1 MNLES
6 SNAADR
12 VKTAVVVGAGTMGAA
27 ISGLLARAG
36 LVVRLVD
43 RTQDLL
49 DRGLRSLRAS
59 HLTLEE
65 AGVLT
70 PEQARV
76 AESRVRPLT
85 SLGDACDGTD
95 LLVESITENLAL
107 KQETLA
113 AADGVCAPSVIF
125 ASNTSGLSITRL
137 AEATRRPH
145 LVAGMHFWNPPHIMP
160 LVEVVR
166 GEQTSDGTAD
176 ALLQLARR
184 LGKRPILV
192 RRDVPGFVGNRLQ
205 FAVLREA
212 LHLLESGVASAEDID
227 TAMTAGPGLRY
238 GQVGPFATA
247 DLGGLDV
254 FHAICGYLFEELAAG
269 REPSP
274 LLGGLVAE
282 GKTGVKAGR
291 GFYDYPAGE
300 APRLLARR
308 DRLLLAFLEALAR
321 EPAGGKDG

>member
-1 MNLES
+1 MR
-6 SNAADR
+6 DR
-12 VKTAVVVGAGTMGAA
+12 VKTAAVAGAGTMGAA
-27 ISGLLARAG
+27 IAGLLSRAG
-36 LVVRLVD
+36 VQVRLVD
-43 RTQDLL
+43 RTPELL
-49 DRGLRSLRAS
+49 ERGRRSLRSSQA
-59 HLTLEE
+59 TLEE
-65 AGVLT
+65 AGLLTAEAARAAEDRVL
-70 PEQARV
+70 
-76 AESRVRPLT
+76 PLT
-85 SLGDACDGTD
+85 SLREACDGID
-95 LLVESITENLAL
+95 LLVESVNEDLAL
-107 KQETLA
+107 KREILA
-113 AADGVCAPSVIF
+113 AADGLCPSSTIF

-137 AEATRRPH
+137 AEATRPPRQ
-145 LVAGMHFWNPPHIMP
+145 VAGMHFWNPPHIMP

-166 GEQTSDGTAD
+166 GERTSEDTA
-176 ALLQLARR
+176 AFLLELARR

-212 LHLLESGVASAEDID
+212 LHLLEAGIASAEDID

-254 FHAICGYLFEELAAG
+254 FHAISGYLFEDLAAG

-274 LLGGLVAE
+274 LLGALVAE
-282 GKTGVKAGR
+282 GRTGVKAGK
-291 GFYDYPAGE
+291 GFYDYPAGD
-300 APRLLARR
+300 APRLVSRR